1 MTVITISR
9 QLGSDGEEIAT
20 KVAETL
26 GLRLIDAE
34 TIHRAAQS
42 AGVPQMALAELR
54 SEGEHGLANQVLKA
68 LRAMPSLQNPY
79 AVPLQSAAFEDR
91 EQAAPEGTAP
101 SSSPGG
107 ETESAYPGLAGLTLP
122 FTGLFSPTVPPI
134 SASLEEYVRM
144 VGLVIRGLARE
155 GNVLI
160 IGRGGQ
166 ILLKNHPD
174 ALHVQTVAPLAYRV
188 KLIMAREK
196 LNKRAAQNRL
206 RASDR
211 ARFDYVR
218 RYHDADWLDSS
229 LYHLVINTGRV
240 PVATATELIIA
251 AARATAGSPRAT
263 DSED

>member
-9 QLGSDGEEIAT
+9 QLGTHGDEIAT
-20 KVAETL
+20 KVAEAL
-26 GLRLIDAE
+26 GLRLVDAD
-34 TIHRAAQS
+34 TIHRAAQR

-54 SEGEHGLANQVLKA
+54 HEGERGLANQVLKA
-68 LRAMPSLQNPY
+68 LRTMPSLQNPY
-79 AVPLQSAAFEDR
+79 PISPRSPGAKDRAPTAADAVPS
-91 EQAAPEGTAP
+91 PVP
-101 SSSPGG
+101 SGG
-107 ETESAYPGLAGLTLP
+107 ETGSGYPIMSGLTLP

-166 ILLKNHPD
+166 ALLRNHPD
-174 ALHVQTVAPLAYRV
+174 ALHVQTVAPLAYRIKV
-188 KLIMAREK
+188 VMAREG
-196 LNKRAAQNRL
+196 LDKRAAQNRV

-240 PVATATELIIA
+240 SVATAVDLIIA
-251 AARATAGSPRAT
+251 AKRAILVPQDVASTQ
-263 DSED
+263 E